1 MRPFLPAASTVCLSV
16 LAACSSAAEVAAV
29 DAAEYSADDFASCAA
44 CHLADG
50 AGIPGAF
57 PKVRNRAA
65 SMAALDGG
73 RDYLIAVVSSGLMG
87 PVTADGMNYSGVMP
101 GQQGA
106 LSMDAIAAALNH
118 LVMNLVDD
126 AAKDIAAFSADEVAK
141 VQQAHEPAGPMTAAG
156 IRQELV
162 EQHGEKWPQ

>member
-1 MRPFLPAASTVCLSV
+1 MKPFLPAATAVCLSV
-16 LAACSSAAEVAAV
+16 LAACLSAAEVESV
-29 DAAEYSADDFASCAA
+29 DAAGYSADDFASCAA

-73 RDYLIAVVSSGLMG
+73 RDYLTAVVSSGLMG
-87 PVTADGMNYSGVMP
+87 PITADGMNYSGVMP

-106 LSMDAIAAALNH
+106 MSADAIAAALNY
-118 LVMNLVDD
+118 LVFSLVDSEVEEL
-126 AAKDIAAFSADEVAK
+126 AAFSADEVAK
-141 VQQAHEPAGPMTAAG
+141 AQKANEPAGPMTAAG
-156 IRQELV
+156 IRQKLV
-162 EQHGEKWPQ
+162 EQHGDKWPP

>member
-1 MRPFLPAASTVCLSV
+1 
-16 LAACSSAAEVAAV
+16 
-29 DAAEYSADDFASCAA
+29 
-44 CHLADG
+44 
-50 AGIPGAF
+50 
-57 PKVRNRAA
+57 
-65 SMAALDGG
+65 MAALDGG

-106 LSMDAIAAALNH
+106 LSAEAIAAALNY

-141 VQQAHEPAGPMTAAG
+141 VQEANEPAGPMTAAG
-156 IRQELV
+156 MRQELV
-162 EQHGEKWPQ
+162 AQHGEKWPQ